1 MWEASGHKMLGSC
14 DKAPDPNVCL
24 LSNSQAAK
32 TENVDA
38 FGFKVKSSSNSSKKS
53 ELLIASI

>member
-1 MWEASGHKMLGSC
+1 MLGSC

-38 FGFKVKSSSNSSKKS
+38 FGFKVKSSSNSAKESEVLIESSKV
-53 ELLIASI
+53 IPYH

>member
-1 MWEASGHKMLGSC
+1 MLGSC

-38 FGFKVKSSSNSSKKS
+38 FGFKVKSSSNSAKESEVLIVSSKV
-53 ELLIASI
+53 IPFH

>member
-1 MWEASGHKMLGSC
+1 MLGSC

-32 TENVDA
+32 TKNVDV
-38 FGFKVKSSSNSSKKS
+38 FWFKVKSSSNSAK
-53 ELLIASI
+53 EIEVF